1 MDYEYP
7 GTRVLV
13 NKFGVMDAERLS
25 WLECRLSGLRM
36 VELMRAGVTG
46 QFDAAHLKSINF
58 ALLQDVYDWAGQFRD
73 VYLARGAHVF
83 TQPGQIE
90 VAVAEICSGA
100 RAFLDG
106 VCSGAVGRETL
117 AGELAQVLVALNNI
131 HPFREGNGRTQRLFI
146 SQMALRCGYI
156 LSFAGMTETQMRN
169 ASIAGY
175 RGDTRLMW
183 LHVLDGLEG
192 YLKK

>member
-13 NKFGVMDAERLS
+13 NKFGVMDAGRLS
-25 WLECRLSGLRM
+25 RLEGRLSGLRM
-36 VELMRAGVTG
+36 VELMQAGVTG
-46 QFDAAHLKSINF
+46 QFDAAHLRAINF
-58 ALLQDVYDWAGQFRD
+58 TLLQDVYDWAGQFRD
-73 VYLARGAHVF
+73 VYLARGVHVF

-90 VAVAEICSGA
+90 AAVIETCFGA

-106 VCSGAVGRETL
+106 ACSGAVGREML
-117 AGELAQVLVALNNI
+117 AGELAQALVALNNI
-131 HPFREGNGRTQRLFI
+131 HPFREGNGRTQRIFV
-146 SQMALRCGYI
+146 SQMAQRCGYT
-156 LSFAGMTETQMRN
+156 LSFARMTETQMRN

-175 RGDTRLMW
+175 RGDARLMR
-183 LHVLDGLEG
+183 LHILDGLEG

>member
-1 MDYEYP
+1 MSYEYP
-7 GTRVLV
+7 GANILV
-13 NKFGVMDAERLS
+13 NKFGVMDAKQLS
-25 WLECRLSGLRM
+25 RLECRLSGLRM

-46 QFDAAHLKSINF
+46 QFDAVHLKSINF

-73 VYLARGAHVF
+73 VYLARGVHVF

-90 VAVAEICSGA
+90 AAVIEICSGA

-117 AGELAQVLVALNNI
+117 ADELAQALVALNNI
-131 HPFREGNGRTQRLFI
+131 HPFREGNGRTQRIFV
-146 SQMALRCGYI
+146 SQMAQRCGYT
-156 LSFAGMTETQMRN
+156 LSFARMTETQMRN

-175 RGDTRLMW
+175 RGDARLMR
-183 LHVLDGLEG
+183 LHILEGLES

>member
-7 GTRVLV
+7 GTRVLA
-13 NKFGVMDAERLS
+13 NKFGVMDVGRLS
-25 WLECRLSGLRM
+25 RLEGRLSGLRM
-36 VELMRAGVTG
+36 VELMRAGITG
-46 QFDAAHLKSINF
+46 QFDAAHLRAINF

-90 VAVAEICSGA
+90 AAIIEICSGA

-131 HPFREGNGRTQRLFI
+131 HAFREGNGRTQRIFV
-146 SQMALRCGYI
+146 SQMAQRCGYT
-156 LSFAGMTETQMRN
+156 LSFARMTETQMRN

-175 RGDTRLMW
+175 RGDIRLMR
-183 LHVLDGLEG
+183 LHILDGLEG

>member
-1 MDYEYP
+1 MNYEYP
-7 GTRVLV
+7 GTNILV
-13 NKFGVMDAERLS
+13 NKFGVMDAEQLS
-25 WLECRLSGLRM
+25 RLECRLSGLRM

-46 QFDAAHLKSINF
+46 QFDAVHLKSINF

-73 VYLARGAHVF
+73 VYLARGVHAF

-90 VAVAEICSGA
+90 AAVIETCSGA

-106 VCSGAVGRETL
+106 VCPGAVGRETL

-131 HPFREGNGRTQRLFI
+131 HAFREGNGRTQRIFV
-146 SQMALRCGYI
+146 SQMAQRCGYA
-156 LSFAGMTETQMRN
+156 LSFARMTETQMRN

-175 RGDTRLMW
+175 RGDARLMR
-183 LHVLDGLEG
+183 LHILDGLEG